1 MIEKM
6 EFKVV
11 PLSFVRAEEGVKLVG
26 YTLLARKA
34 GRGAYN
40 IGVADDGVMYQVPY
54 LRDAHQRRRELSGSP
69 LIAVNQ
75 VWVDCDPRMARH
87 IRIIKT
93 EPDEVV
99 YCTCYPDGTGFGR
112 HLKAKYDAF
121 QLGHQESSR
130 GFAFTG
136 RTL

>member
-1 MIEKM
+1 MMEKM
-6 EFKVV
+6 EFKVS
-11 PLSFVRAEEGVKLVG
+11 PLRHVETAAVKG